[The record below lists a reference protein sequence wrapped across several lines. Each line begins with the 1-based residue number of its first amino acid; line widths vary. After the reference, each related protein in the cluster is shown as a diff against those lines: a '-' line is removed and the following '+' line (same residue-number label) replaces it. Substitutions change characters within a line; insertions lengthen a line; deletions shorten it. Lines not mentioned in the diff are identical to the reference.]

1 MKCTIDPGFK
11 KKTLTLIDNIVFST
25 VKDLEGKPLELK
37 MSILL
42 QNGNSEMRL
51 AAGEDDPKEDH
62 SPKPA
67 LLWIPGG
74 GWRGTDKNMMLGE
87 MTEFA
92 NAGYVVASMYYR
104 SSAQGH
110 FPDQLIDVKTAVRF
124 LRAHAGQYEIDP
136 DRIGVFG
143 RSAGGHLAAWAAMNT
158 DTCDEGEWSG
168 YSSHVQACCDMFGPV
183 DMLANMEIEE
193 KKFADPSFR
202 WHTFEETH
210 GGALLGMGANVVAKL
225 GNAPVHHHHM
235 GGRGVVLIFHAGAGH
250 LPAPFQFGKHPVIHL
265 DLFHHLQQI
274 PYGNPP
280 RAENS
285 GGIFPHGNDGGF
297 QSHLTASPVQNA
309 GQPALQIMEHMAGP
323 GGAGFS
329 GCVGAGGGYGKV
341 AIAQKVAR
349 LLRACGFE
357 VVDLKNKTH
366 VYGLTGQTG
375 AGKSTVADL
384 LRRQGIGVVDCDL
397 ISREVINSPAL
408 LQRLAKHFGKDILEN
423 GVLNRQRLADRAFA
437 GPDATQLLN
446 RIMLPPILKEARA
459 QTDQLAAAGH
469 RVILLDAP
477 TLFESGADAQ
487 CDAVIAVV
495 ADDKLRKR
503 RIMARDG
510 LTDAQAQARMDA
522 QLSREFLE
530 QHSDYLLVNN
540 ASPEELEQQA
550 MALAMKLKHPQ
561 LTASGKG

>member
-1 MKCTIDPGFK
+1 MQYDTQIWEP
-11 KKTLTLIDNIVFST
+11 TPENIARAAKLLRRGELVGMPTET
-25 VKDLEGKPLELK
+25 VYG
-37 MSILL
+37 
-42 QNGNSEMRL
+42 L
-51 AAGEDDPKEDH
+51 AAN
-62 SPKPA
+62 A
-67 LLWIPGG
+67 L
-74 GWRGTDKNMMLGE
+74 
-87 MTEFA
+87 
-92 NAGYVVASMYYR
+92 
-104 SSAQGH
+104 
-110 FPDQLIDVKTAVRF
+110 
-124 LRAHAGQYEIDP
+124 
-136 DRIGVFG
+136 
-143 RSAGGHLAAWAAMNT
+143 
-158 DTCDEGEWSG
+158 DEK
-168 YSSHVQACCDMFGPV
+168 A
-183 DMLANMEIEE
+183 
-193 KKFADPSFR
+193 
-202 WHTFEETH
+202 
-210 GGALLGMGANVVAKL
+210 VAKIFAAKGRPMDNPL
-225 GNAPVHHHHM
+225 IVH
-235 GGRGVVLIFHAGAGH
+235 
-250 LPAPFQFGKHPVIHL
+250 
-265 DLFHHLQQI
+265 
-274 PYGNPP
+274 
-280 RAENS
+280 
-285 GGIFPHGNDGGF
+285 
-297 QSHLTASPVQNA
+297 
-309 GQPALQIMEHMAGP
+309 
-323 GGAGFS
+323 
-329 GCVGAGGGYGKV
+329 
-341 AIAQKVAR
+341 IAQKEQLSQIVREITSTVEKLMEAFWPGPLTMVLPRRPEISDAVTAGLDTVAVRLPSHPVARKLIQEAGVPLAAPSANTSGKPSPTRAGHVFHDLKGRLPCILDGGSCQVGLESTVIAVGENSARILRPGRITVGDLLKVVEEVQVDDGVFTKLEGSRKVASPGMKYKHYAPSAHVVMVDGSITQFCDYVRTHAQEGTAVLVFDREKSLFDLPVFTYGSFADQQSQASRLFDALRQIDETPGIRTVYARAPFPDEVGMAVYNR

-459 QTDQLAAAGH
+459 QTDRLAAAGH

-561 LTASGKG
+561 LTVSGKG

>member
-1 MKCTIDPGFK
+1 MQYDTQIWEP
-11 KKTLTLIDNIVFST
+11 TPENIARAAKLLRRGELVGMPTET
-25 VKDLEGKPLELK
+25 VYG
-37 MSILL
+37 
-42 QNGNSEMRL
+42 L
-51 AAGEDDPKEDH
+51 AAN
-62 SPKPA
+62 A
-67 LLWIPGG
+67 L
-74 GWRGTDKNMMLGE
+74 
-87 MTEFA
+87 
-92 NAGYVVASMYYR
+92 
-104 SSAQGH
+104 
-110 FPDQLIDVKTAVRF
+110 
-124 LRAHAGQYEIDP
+124 
-136 DRIGVFG
+136 
-143 RSAGGHLAAWAAMNT
+143 
-158 DTCDEGEWSG
+158 DEK
-168 YSSHVQACCDMFGPV
+168 A
-183 DMLANMEIEE
+183 
-193 KKFADPSFR
+193 
-202 WHTFEETH
+202 
-210 GGALLGMGANVVAKL
+210 VAKIFAAKGRPMDNPL
-225 GNAPVHHHHM
+225 IVH
-235 GGRGVVLIFHAGAGH
+235 
-250 LPAPFQFGKHPVIHL
+250 
-265 DLFHHLQQI
+265 
-274 PYGNPP
+274 
-280 RAENS
+280 
-285 GGIFPHGNDGGF
+285 
-297 QSHLTASPVQNA
+297 
-309 GQPALQIMEHMAGP
+309 
-323 GGAGFS
+323 
-329 GCVGAGGGYGKV
+329 
-341 AIAQKVAR
+341 IAQKEQLSQIVREITPTVEKLMEAFWPGPLTMVLPRRPEISDAVTAGLDTVAVRLPSHPVARKLIQEAGVPLAAPSANTSGKPSPTRAGHVFHDLKGRLPCILDGGSCQVGLESTVIAVGENSARILRPGRITVGDLLKVVEEVQVDDGVFTKLEGSRKVASPGMKYKHYAPSAHVVMVDGSITQFCDYVRTHAQEGTAVLVFDREKSLFDLPVFTYGSFADQQSQASRLFDALRQIDETPGIRTVYARAPFPDEVGMAVYNR

-397 ISREVINSPAL
+397 ISREVINSPTL

-459 QTDQLAAAGH
+459 QTDRLAAAGH

-561 LTASGKG
+561 LTVSGKG

>member
-1 MKCTIDPGFK
+1 MQYDTQIWEP
-11 KKTLTLIDNIVFST
+11 TPENIARAAKLLRRGELVGMPTET
-25 VKDLEGKPLELK
+25 VYG
-37 MSILL
+37 
-42 QNGNSEMRL
+42 L
-51 AAGEDDPKEDH
+51 AAN
-62 SPKPA
+62 A
-67 LLWIPGG
+67 L
-74 GWRGTDKNMMLGE
+74 
-87 MTEFA
+87 
-92 NAGYVVASMYYR
+92 
-104 SSAQGH
+104 
-110 FPDQLIDVKTAVRF
+110 
-124 LRAHAGQYEIDP
+124 
-136 DRIGVFG
+136 
-143 RSAGGHLAAWAAMNT
+143 
-158 DTCDEGEWSG
+158 DEK
-168 YSSHVQACCDMFGPV
+168 A
-183 DMLANMEIEE
+183 
-193 KKFADPSFR
+193 
-202 WHTFEETH
+202 
-210 GGALLGMGANVVAKL
+210 VAKIFAAKGRPMDNPL
-225 GNAPVHHHHM
+225 IVH
-235 GGRGVVLIFHAGAGH
+235 
-250 LPAPFQFGKHPVIHL
+250 
-265 DLFHHLQQI
+265 
-274 PYGNPP
+274 
-280 RAENS
+280 
-285 GGIFPHGNDGGF
+285 
-297 QSHLTASPVQNA
+297 
-309 GQPALQIMEHMAGP
+309 
-323 GGAGFS
+323 
-329 GCVGAGGGYGKV
+329 
-341 AIAQKVAR
+341 IAQKEQLSQIVREITPTVEKLMEAFWPGPLTMVLPRRPEISDAVTAGLDTVAVRLPSHPVARKLIQEAGVPLAAPSANTSGKPSPTRAGHVFHDLKGRLPCILDGGSCQVGLESTVIAVGENSARILRPGRITVGDLLKVVEEVQVDDGVFTKLEGSRKVASPGMKYKHYAPSAHVVMVDGSITQFCDYVRTHAQEGTAVLVFDREKSLFDLPVFTYGSFADQQSQASRLFDALRQIDETPGIRTVYARAPFPDEVGMAVYNR

-459 QTDQLAAAGH
+459 QTDRLAAAGH

-561 LTASGKG
+561 LTVSGKG

>member
-1 MKCTIDPGFK
+1 MQYDTQIWEP
-11 KKTLTLIDNIVFST
+11 TPENIARAAKLLRRGELVGMPTET
-25 VKDLEGKPLELK
+25 VYG
-37 MSILL
+37 
-42 QNGNSEMRL
+42 L
-51 AAGEDDPKEDH
+51 AAN
-62 SPKPA
+62 A
-67 LLWIPGG
+67 L
-74 GWRGTDKNMMLGE
+74 
-87 MTEFA
+87 
-92 NAGYVVASMYYR
+92 
-104 SSAQGH
+104 
-110 FPDQLIDVKTAVRF
+110 
-124 LRAHAGQYEIDP
+124 
-136 DRIGVFG
+136 
-143 RSAGGHLAAWAAMNT
+143 
-158 DTCDEGEWSG
+158 DEK
-168 YSSHVQACCDMFGPV
+168 A
-183 DMLANMEIEE
+183 
-193 KKFADPSFR
+193 
-202 WHTFEETH
+202 
-210 GGALLGMGANVVAKL
+210 VAKIFAAKGRPMDNPL
-225 GNAPVHHHHM
+225 IVH
-235 GGRGVVLIFHAGAGH
+235 
-250 LPAPFQFGKHPVIHL
+250 
-265 DLFHHLQQI
+265 
-274 PYGNPP
+274 
-280 RAENS
+280 
-285 GGIFPHGNDGGF
+285 
-297 QSHLTASPVQNA
+297 
-309 GQPALQIMEHMAGP
+309 
-323 GGAGFS
+323 
-329 GCVGAGGGYGKV
+329 
-341 AIAQKVAR
+341 IAQKEQLSQIVREITPTVEKLMEAFWPGPLTMVLPRRPEISDAVTAGLDTVAVRLPSHPVARKLIQEAGVPLAAPSANTSGKPSPTRAGHVFHDLKGRLPCILDGGSCQVGLESTVIAVGENSARILRPGRITVGDLLKVVEEVQVDDGVFTKLEGSRKVASPGMKYKHYAPSAHVVMVDGSITQFCDYVRTHAQEGTAVLVFDREKSLFDLPVFTYGSFADQQSQASRLFDALRQIDETPGIRTVYARAPFPDEVGMAVYNR

-459 QTDQLAAAGH
+459 QTDRLAAAGH